1 MNTIVSASI
10 LASDLSRLAEEV
22 GRAEGAGVDWLHID
36 VMDGV
41 FVDNI
46 TYGNNVVKALR
57 RVSGMFFDTHLMIID
72 PTKLIPRFAEAGS
85 DMLTIHIESAG
96 DTENNLSEIRRL
108 GMRAGLALKPNTPIE
123 SVYPYLPLCDMV
135 LIMTVE
141 PGYGGQSFIPECAD
155 KVRQLR
161 EYCRQNGF
169 DKMNIQV
176 DGGINADTAKIVTEA
191 GADVLVAGSYL
202 FGADDFKSALDSLKC
217 GG

>member
-72 PTKLIPRFAEAGS
+72 PTRLIPRFAEAGS

-123 SVYPYLPLCDMV
+123 SVYPYLPFCDMV
-135 LIMTVE
+135 LVMTVE

-161 EYCRQNGF
+161 EYCRQSGF
-169 DKMNIQV
+169 DKINIQV

-191 GADVLVAGSYL
+191 GADVLVTGSYL